1 MNELMKK
8 VFHVVGWSVGHRR
21 MLYNNNNDDDGA
33 VVVARHYR
41 LCRTHACV
49 RACMH
54 ALTYCSKV
62 EAELSLI
69 IIIIINYN

>member
-1 MNELMKK
+1 MKK
-8 VFHVVGWSVGHRR
+8 VFHVVGRSVGHRR
-21 MLYNNNNDDDGA
+21 MLYNNNDDGVV